1 MLDVFTDD
9 QIENFNEVLAN
20 GGFVGQAPLQN
31 DKPDVPEDCEEEVA
45 ALNDE
50 IDLKAG
56 QLKGLD
62 DFIEYLPLKLC
73 QDYDEQV

>member
-1 MLDVFTDD
+1 MLDVFSEE
-9 QIENFNEVLAN
+9 QIANFADVLAA
-20 GGFVGQAPLQN
+20 GDFVGQAPLQN

-50 IDLKAG
+50 IDLKAA
-56 QLKGLD
+56 QLKVLD

>member
-1 MLDVFTDD
+1 
-9 QIENFNEVLAN
+9 
-20 GGFVGQAPLQN
+20 
-31 DKPDVPEDCEEEVA
+31 VPEDCEEEVA